1 MAFVLADRV
10 QETCTSPG
18 TGTVS
23 LLGAVTG
30 YRTFSSGIG
39 DGNATF
45 YTIADQSGSNWEV
58 GVGTYTTSGS
68 TLTRTS
74 VISSS
79 NSNNKVN
86 FSAGTQNV
94 FCDFPANQVVVLGQ
108 ANATLLGY
116 NMP

>member
-18 TGTVS
+18 TGPAS

-30 YRTFSSGIG
+30 FITLSSGIG
-39 DGNATF
+39 NGNATF
-45 YTIADQSGSNWEV
+45 YTIADQSGNNWEV
-58 GVGTYTTSGS
+58 GVGTYTASGS
-68 TLTRTS
+68 TLTRSS
-74 VISSS
+74 VIASS
-79 NSNNKVN
+79 NSDALVN
-86 FSAGTQNV
+86 FSTGTQNV